1 MWKNKDVISILDFSR
16 EELEKIFE
24 VTDEI
29 LAKDLKVGEPLRG
42 SIVATAFFEP
52 STRTRLSFESA
63 AKRLGAEVIT
73 LAENISSIAKG
84 ESLGDTLR
92 MLDDYSDII
101 IVRSPYEGTAKM
113 GADLCEHP
121 VINGGDG
128 TQHHPT
134 QAMIDLY
141 TIRRL
146 KGSIDGL
153 NIGVV
158 GDLKYGRA
166 AASFIYG
173 VTKFNIRKLWLIYP
187 EQLAPRE
194 EIREWLGR
202 CGVKTIDTDNLRE
215 ALPDLDILYVT
226 RIQKERFPDPSE
238 YEKVKGSYIVNQEL
252 LKNSKN
258 GLKVLHPLPR
268 VDELSYD
275 VDDTEYQAYLTQAK
289 FGVPVRMALLSLI
302 TGVAT

>member
-1 MWKNKDVISILDFSR
+1 MWKNRDVISILDFSR
-16 EELEKIFE
+16 EELEKVFE
-24 VTDEI
+24 VTDMI
-29 LAKDLKVGEPLRG
+29 LAKNLKVGEPLKG
-42 SIVATAFFEP
+42 SILATAFFEP

-73 LAENISSIAKG
+73 LAEGMSSVKKG

-101 IVRSPYEGTAKM
+101 VVRSPYEGTAKM

-121 VINGGDG
+121 LINGGDG

-141 TIRRL
+141 TIYKL
-146 KGSIDGL
+146 KGRIDGL
-153 NIGVV
+153 KVGVV

-166 AASFIYG
+166 AVSFIYG
-173 VTKFNIRKLWLIYP
+173 LTRFNIKKLWLIYP

-194 EIREWLGR
+194 GVREWISR
-202 CGVKTIDTDNLRE
+202 CGVETEDTGDLRE
-215 ALPDLDILYVT
+215 AIQDLDILYVT
-226 RIQKERFPDPSE
+226 RVQKERFPDPSE
-238 YEKVKGSYIVNQEL
+238 YEKVRGSYVVNYEL
-252 LKNSKN
+252 LSKAGN

-275 VDDTEYQAYLTQAK
+275 VDDTEYQAYLTQARY
-289 FGVPVRMALLSLI
+289 GVPVRMALLSLI
-302 TGVAT
+302 MGVVA